1 MSQPQTADGRKVV
14 FDRKSNAMRA
24 LPANP
29 DDSPLPK
36 LHKPDALKSG
46 RYIESLKSELPDDR
60 LIADADRHYQQ
71 AVEAF
76 EQLESMR
83 ETADP
88 RITRAAHLERLAM
101 TAEAAEKQ
109 AINRVVRSAVDLDV
123 HAAHAYDQAAKSI
136 GVDSDSP
143 AGNELRGILRGM
155 DEKSRA
161 EAIHAAIEN
170 RDQPILQA
178 VYNAAH
184 PLAIGIKEGSELAAI
199 RRMILSQAEPE
210 LYARHA
216 TYRKASERL
225 SALQQSWAES
235 MPALTAA
242 ELRESYRNLSSKA
255 AKAAELS
262 QL

>member
-1 MSQPQTADGRKVV
+1 MNQPTTADGRKIV
-14 FDRKSNAMRA
+14 FDQKANTMRA

-29 DDSPLPK
+29 DDAPLPAIK
-36 LHKPDALKSG
+36 KPDALKSG
-46 RYIESLKSELPDDR
+46 KYISSLASQLPDDR
-60 LIADADRHYQQ
+60 LLADANKHYQQ

-88 RITRAAHLERLAM
+88 RITRAAHLERVAM

-109 AINRVVRSAVDLDV
+109 ALNRVVRSAVDLDT
-123 HAAHAYDQAAKSI
+123 HAAHAYEEAAKSI

-143 AGNELRGILRGM
+143 AGNELRGILRQM
-155 DEKSRA
+155 DEKQRA

-170 RDQPILQA
+170 RDTPILAA

-199 RRMILSQAEPE
+199 RQMILSQAEPE

-216 TYRKASERL
+216 VYRKASERL
-225 SALQQSWAES
+225 GALQESWKNA
-235 MPALTAA
+235 MPDLTAS
-242 ELRESYRNLSSKA
+242 ELRNAYRALSSKA
-255 AKAAELS
+255 SQAAERATL
-262 QL
+262 

>member
-1 MSQPQTADGRKVV
+1 MSQPTTADGRKIV
-14 FDRKSNAMRA
+14 FDQKANAMRA

-46 RYIESLKSELPDDR
+46 RYIETLKSELPDDR

-76 EQLESMR
+76 EQLEQMR
-83 ETADP
+83 ETPDP

-109 AINRVVRSAVDLDV
+109 ALNRVVRSAVDLDV
-123 HAAHAYDQAAKSI
+123 HAAHAYEQAAKSI
-136 GVDSDSP
+136 GVDTDSP

-161 EAIHAAIEN
+161 EAIHSAIEN
-170 RDQPILQA
+170 RDKPILQA

-199 RRMILSQAEPE
+199 RKMILSQAEPA

-235 MPALTAA
+235 MPALTAS
-242 ELRESYRNLSSKA
+242 ELRNAYRALSSKA
-255 AKAAELS
+255 SQAAERATL
-262 QL
+262 

>member
-1 MSQPQTADGRKVV
+1 MNQPQTADGRNVV
-14 FDRKSNAMRA
+14 FDRKTNSMRA

-29 DDSPLPK
+29 DDAPLPA
-36 LHKPDALKSG
+36 LNKPDALKSG

-60 LIADADRHYQQ
+60 LLADADRHYKQ
-71 AVEAF
+71 AIEAF

-83 ETADP
+83 ETPDP
-88 RITRAAHLERLAM
+88 RITRAAHLERVAM

-109 AINRVVRSAVDLDV
+109 ALNRVVRSAVDLDV
-123 HAAHAYDQAAKSI
+123 HAAHAHEEAAKSI
-136 GVDSDSP
+136 GVDTDSP
-143 AGNELRGILRGM
+143 AGNELRQILRQM
-155 DEKSRA
+155 DEKQRA

-170 RDQPILQA
+170 RDTPILAA

-184 PLAIGIKEGSELAAI
+184 PLAIGIKQGSELAAI

-216 TYRKASERL
+216 VYRKASERL
-225 SALQQSWAES
+225 GALQESWKKT
-235 MPALTAA
+235 MPDLTAS
-242 ELRESYRNLSSKA
+242 ELRDAYRELSSKA
-255 AKAAELS
+255 SQAAERA

>member
-1 MSQPQTADGRKVV
+1 MNQPETADGRKIV
-14 FDRKSNAMRA
+14 FDRKANSMRA

-29 DDSPLPK
+29 DDAPLPA
-36 LHKPDALKSG
+36 LNKPDALKSG

-76 EQLESMR
+76 EQLEQMR
-83 ETADP
+83 ETPDP

-109 AINRVVRSAVDLDV
+109 ALNRVVRSAVDLDV

-143 AGNELRGILRGM
+143 AGNELRSILRQM
-155 DEKSRA
+155 DEKARA

-199 RRMILSQAEPE
+199 RKMILSQAEPA

-225 SALQQSWAES
+225 SALQESWKNA
-235 MPALTAA
+235 MPDLTAA
-242 ELRESYRNLSSKA
+242 ELRDAYRALSNKA
-255 AKAAELS
+255 SQAAERATL
-262 QL
+262 

>member
-1 MSQPQTADGRKVV
+1 MSQPTTADGRKIV
-14 FDRKSNAMRA
+14 FDQKANTMRA

-29 DDSPLPK
+29 DDAPLPA
-36 LHKPDALKSG
+36 LNKPDALKSG

-60 LIADADRHYQQ
+60 LLADADRHYQQ

-83 ETADP
+83 ETPDP

-109 AINRVVRSAVDLDV
+109 ALNRVVRSAVDLDV

-136 GVDSDSP
+136 GVDTDSP
-143 AGNELRGILRGM
+143 AGNELRGILRQM

-161 EAIHAAIEN
+161 EAIHSAIEN
-170 RDQPILQA
+170 RDKPILQA

-184 PLAIGIKEGSELAAI
+184 PLAIGIKEASELAAI
-199 RRMILSQAEPE
+199 RKLILSQAEPE
-210 LYARHA
+210 LYGRHA
-216 TYRKASERL
+216 TYRKASEKL
-225 SALQQSWAES
+225 ATLQESWKNA
-235 MPALTAA
+235 MPDLTAS

-255 AKAAELS
+255 AKAAERA

>member
-1 MSQPQTADGRKVV
+1 MNQPTTADGRKIV
-14 FDRKSNAMRA
+14 FDQKANTMRA

-29 DDSPLPK
+29 DDSPMPALN
-36 LHKPDALKSG
+36 KPDALKSG

-60 LIADADRHYQQ
+60 LIADADRHYKQ
-71 AVEAF
+71 AIEAF

-83 ETADP
+83 ETPDP

-109 AINRVVRSAVDLDV
+109 ALNRVVRSAVDLDV
-123 HAAHAYDQAAKSI
+123 HAAHAHEEAAKSI
-136 GVDSDSP
+136 GVDTDSP
-143 AGNELRGILRGM
+143 AGNELRGILRSM
-155 DEKSRA
+155 DEKARA
-161 EAIHAAIEN
+161 EAIHAAIET
-170 RDQPILQA
+170 RDQPILAA

-184 PLAIGIKEGSELAAI
+184 PLAIGIREGSELAAI
-199 RRMILSQAEPE
+199 RKMILSQAEPE
-210 LYARHA
+210 LYGRHA
-216 TYRKASERL
+216 VYRKASERL

-235 MPALTAA
+235 MPSLTAA

-255 AKAAELS
+255 AKAAERA